1 MGNVFFIGDT
11 HFCHSNIITYC
22 NRPFSSVDEM
32 NEEIIKRWN
41 SVVKKDDMVFH
52 LGDFALCGKDKII
65 EIGQRLNGR
74 KFLILGNHDG
84 ASIKTYHE
92 AGFECVVKYPILYD
106 DYFILS
112 HMPQF
117 TQENGLYANIFA
129 HVHND
134 PNYKDVSPRGFCV
147 SVERINYTP
156 ISWEE
161 IKKCMK
167 ESE

>member
-1 MGNVFFIGDT
+1 MIHTFVS
-11 HFCHSNIITYC
+11 HKNIIQYC
-22 NRPFSSVDEM
+22 NRPFSSVGEM

-41 SVVKKDDMVFH
+41 SVVKKDDVVFH

-74 KFLILGNHDG
+74 KTLIIGNHDG
-84 ASIKTYHE
+84 ASIKTYYE
-92 AGFECVVKYPILYD
+92 AGFEHVIKYPILFND
-106 DYFILS
+106 FFILS

-117 TQENGLYANIFA
+117 VQDNGLYANIFA

-134 PNYKDVSPRGFCV
+134 PNYKDASPRGLCV
-147 SVERINYTP
+147 SAERINYTP

-161 IKKCMK
+161 IKKRMQEC
-167 ESE
+167 EEAQ